1 MTTVI
6 NNPPTT
12 PATSSDTGGNNGMGF
27 LIGTIIL
34 VAFFAI
40 LLYFGLPYLK
50 NMSSPQIN
58 IPAGNSTTLD
68 SKEKCLQ
75 DGGVWQNWGLFPD
88 EYCQIPSADGGKICT
103 DGSQCSLNSCITY
116 SDSSA
121 GQCRTYQDTFGCY
134 SELVD
139 GKMSP
144 ELCFA

>member
-58 IPAGNSTTLD
+58 IPA
-68 SKEKCLQ
+68 
-75 DGGVWQNWGLFPD
+75 P
-88 EYCQIPSADGGKICT
+88 QINVPE
-103 DGSQCSLNSCITY
+103 Q
-116 SDSSA
+116 
-121 GQCRTYQDTFGCY
+121 
-134 SELVD
+134 VD
-139 GKMSP
+139 VNVNQT
-144 ELCFA
+144 E